1 MRLREAVLLLALAPL
16 TLGRWHGRD
25 RHPASKAPPL
35 SSTAQLLARMRA
47 ARAAL
52 DVLEAPPTPP
62 TPAPTPAP
70 PTPAPTMGAGARLGY
85 FLRTGQ
91 WPGTGGAPA
100 TKKPAAQRVARK
112 VSQDVSQDVSQALDA
127 LTRRGPRPRI
137 ELRGRRVVRTF
148 ALPGRTWADPG
159 AACSRR
165 GVAGLPAERGRVFT
179 TGDVPDLA
187 VAGVYTVRYGCTVER
202 RAARGAQRTVIVMRP
217 PQPRAAAAT
226 PAPTPRAKPH
236 CKHGRTVGVWSACST
251 MCGAG
256 RQYRH
261 TLTLHCDSWP
271 FRHQGKPV
279 RKLEHRR
286 CELRPCRRG
295 MVERPRRKAVPALGA
310 SSRQV
315 DQWQDD
321 DHELSGLGQRK
332 SKSWQHM
339 LHHFG
344 RPTTTHAPTVQVPLD
359 TDTRQY
365 LLNMAA
371 AQVRAAA
378 ARRSKKRQHPPR

>member
-1 MRLREAVLLLALAPL
+1 MRFQEAVLLLALVPL

-25 RHPASKAPPL
+25 HHPGSKAPRL

-52 DVLEAPPTPP
+52 DVLEAPPTPVP
-62 TPAPTPAP
+62 TPLP
-70 PTPAPTMGAGARLGY
+70 PTPAPTMDVGARLGY
-85 FLRTGQ
+85 FLHTGH

-100 TKKPAAQRVARK
+100 IKKPAAQRVARK

-148 ALPGRTWADPG
+148 ALPGQTWADPG

-165 GVAGLPAERGRVFT
+165 GVAGLPAERGRIFT
-179 TGDVPDLA
+179 TGDIPDLA

-217 PQPRAAAAT
+217 PQPRAAAAAT

-236 CKHGRTVGVWSACST
+236 CKHGRTVGMWSACDT

-256 RQYRH
+256 RQYRR

-271 FRHQGKPV
+271 FNHQSKPV
-279 RKLEHRR
+279 LKREHRR

-339 LHHFG
+339 LHNFG
-344 RPTTTHAPTVQVPLD
+344 RPTTTHAPTVQVPLG
-359 TDTRQY
+359 TRQYWQY

-378 ARRSKKRQHPPR
+378 RSKKRQHPPR